1 MALSDEEVR
10 QVASAVTAALGKP
23 GPMPNTASFLQWVA
37 GILAG
42 IVVTLIGTWI
52 AMSGKA
58 VSIDQ
63 VQAVAHSEL
72 LNPVTNPYLVER
84 QAIQTQLAV
93 FSKTLDKLVVDG
105 QATRDKQ
112 TELLGMINQLTDAFK
127 DQVRQ
132 NEQIRQNLQSG
143 RRGP

>member
-1 MALSDEEVR
+1 NSRSRSPSGWGGFGPAPTLSASCALRRQRNMALSDEEVR

-63 VQAVAHSEL
+63 VQAVAQSEL
-72 LNPVTNPYLVER
+72 LNPVTNPYLVE
-84 QAIQTQLAV
+84 
-93 FSKTLDKLVVDG
+93 
-105 QATRDKQ
+105 
-112 TELLGMINQLTDAFK
+112 
-127 DQVRQ
+127 
-132 NEQIRQNLQSG
+132 
-143 RRGP
+143 